1 MVRRG
6 AMGTALAC
14 ALAAAAGCSKEEPA
28 PPPARGEVVVTD
40 IKPEGEEVPF
50 LRAFPGTPNGGI
62 REETRAVIR
71 DAKAWEEIWA
81 RASLHLGPAP
91 KPPAV
96 DFAKEMP
103 AIAALGEK
111 PTGGWSVEI
120 VGARK
125 VGGRLWILYAIHAPG
140 PDEVAAQVVTRPWHA
155 VVLPASDLPVEWVRY
170 EAPKPPAKRK

>member
-6 AMGTALAC
+6 AIGTALAC

-28 PPPARGEVVVTD
+28 APPARDGVVVTD
-40 IKPEGEEVPF
+40 IRPEGEEVPF

-71 DAKAWEEIWA
+71 DAKAWEETWA
-81 RASLHLGPAP
+81 RASLHLGPPP

-103 AIAALGEK
+103 VIAALGEK

-125 VGGRLWILYAIHAPG
+125 VGGRLRILYAVREPG
-140 PDEVAAQVVTRPWHA
+140 PGEVAAQVVTRPWHA
-155 VVLPASDLPVEWVRY
+155 VVLPASDLPVEWARY
-170 EAPKPPAKRK
+170 EPKRPAKK